1 MNSEMVYMS
10 VRTKRMLFATTLL
23 ILSLVSFPTPIDAQT
38 DSQELL
44 MTNMKIYAEL
54 ETDCD
59 ATILLETGFTNIGG
73 AEISSFDLR
82 VDVRG
87 LQINAATINGSS
99 IDTTVSSIDNFV
111 VVSIFPNTTIPVGA
125 RGTFFLNFTTNCIQE
140 RVGLNSDGSM
150 YDSQLIYYIRSFNEI
165 QNLTFS
171 AALPQHAILNQDA
184 AAPLYPNP
192 TANHTDGSKPIYV
205 WYLETLLP
213 GQEVVYIIKY
223 QIPEALIDTTPATV
237 TSNPIFI
244 VIISAI
250 LAGLAVLTIER
261 IPGWLRRFNSRELIV
276 SGKISSQEQEILNLL
291 NIRGGSCPQREIYEE
306 LDMSQSMTSMML
318 TSLEGRGLIRRLRSG
333 RENIVHI
340 MED

>member
-1 MNSEMVYMS
+1 MS
-10 VRTKRMLFATTLL
+10 VTTKRMLFATTLL
-23 ILSLVSFPTPIDAQT
+23 ILSLVSIPVPIDAQA

-44 MTNMKIYAEL
+44 MTNMRIYAEL
-54 ETDCD
+54 GTDCD
-59 ATILLETGFTNIGG
+59 TIILLETEFTNIDGLG
-73 AEISSFDLR
+73 ISAFGLR
-82 VDVRG
+82 VDVRE

-99 IDTTVSSIDNFV
+99 VATSVNSIDNFV
-111 VVSIFPNTTIPVGA
+111 LVTIFPNVTIPVGA
-125 RGTFFLNFTTNCIQE
+125 SGTFFLNFTTKCIQE
-140 RVGLNSDGSM
+140 RIGLNSDESM
-150 YDSQLIYYIRSFNEI
+150 YESQLIYYIRSLNEI

-171 AALPQHAILNQDA
+171 AALPQHAILDQDA
-184 AAPLYPNP
+184 AAPLYPSP
-192 TANHTDGSKPIYV
+192 TANHTDGSKPIYI
-205 WYLETLLP
+205 WHTETLLP

-223 QIPEALIDTTPATV
+223 QLPAAIIDTNPAAV

-244 VIISAI
+244 IIISAV

-261 IPGWLRRFNSRELIV
+261 IPGWLKRLNSRELIV
-276 SGKISSQEQEILNLL
+276 SGKISSQEQEILDLL
-291 NIRGGSCPQREIYEE
+291 NVRAGSCPQREIYEE